1 MNKTQVTNTLANVKN
16 IVAVVSGK
24 GGVGKST
31 VSANLAVALA
41 RNGAKVALVDADI
54 YGPSVPTMFDL
65 VGECPKAIEEDGRTF
80 LLPIEKEGIKLMS
93 IGFFVQADK
102 PLLWRG
108 PMAANSLVQMFTETC
123 WGEIDYMVVDMPP
136 GTGDVA
142 LTLVQ
147 TLAVTGVVLV
157 TTPQEVALADVR
169 RAAMMFKQDGIK
181 VPILGVIENMSYF
194 TPAELPDNKYYIF
207 GKGGGERFAKEV
219 DARLL
224 GQIPMVQSICE
235 SGDTGRPFATDSN
248 SIVAK
253 AFNEIAMSVVD
264 QVSLRNMVLNP
275 TEKVNVSCKTT
286 DCDHDCGS
294 CKI

>member
-147 TLAVTGVVLV
+147 TLAVTGAMLV

-207 GKGGGERFAKEV
+207 GKGGGERFAKEI

-224 GQIPMVQSICE
+224 GQIPIVQSICE
-235 SGDTGRPFATDSN
+235 SGDTGRPFTTDSD